1 MPGSRIGLL
10 GRNGAGKSTLI
21 KLLSHDLVPI
31 LGKIEINPNAKV
43 GYFAQHQL
51 EFLRLDETPL
61 DHLSRLAPDE
71 KELPLRNFL
80 GSFGFQGD
88 KALEKVAPFSGGEK
102 ARLVLALLVWQKPNL
117 LLLDEPTNH
126 LDLDMRHALTMALQ
140 EFEGAMVVVS
150 HDRHLLR
157 TTTDDLYLV
166 HDQKVEPFAGDLDDY
181 HKWLSDQQRVEKKPE
196 QANGPSVS
204 VNRKEQKR
212 IEADFRKKLTPFKK
226 QLNENE
232 KIMDE
237 LSAQL
242 SDIEV
247 QLSDPIIYEQ
257 SEKMRLTTLLKEQA
271 TKKGAL
277 EDAES
282 KWMDAQET
290 IETMQEE
297 FESANS

>member
-1 MPGSRIGLL
+1 M
-10 GRNGAGKSTLI
+10 
-21 KLLSHDLVPI
+21 
-31 LGKIEINPNAKV
+31 
-43 GYFAQHQL
+43 
-51 EFLRLDETPL
+51 
-61 DHLSRLAPDE
+61 SRLAPDE

-80 GSFGFQGD
+80 GSFGFQAD

-196 QANGPSVS
+196 QTNGPSVS

-212 IEADFRKKLTPFKK
+212 IEAEFRKKLTPFKK